1 MSGEVVVEAPAGFED
16 FVRVQSR
23 SLLRTAWLLTGDWAS
38 AEDIVQTALAASWMR
53 WSSITRRDAPEVY
66 VRRVIVT
73 TFLKANRRRWLG
85 EVPTEQVPDSAAA
98 DEYERS
104 DARASMLRALNLLAP
119 RQRAVLA
126 LRYIDDLSERDTAA
140 ALNCSIGTV
149 KSDAA
154 RGIARLRATSI
165 VTQLLGEEVSE

>member
-1 MSGEVVVEAPAGFED
+1 VDAPAGFED

-23 SLLRTAWLLTGDWAS
+23 SLLRTAWLLTGDWTA
-38 AEDIVQTALAASWMR
+38 AEDIVQTALAACWMR

-73 TFLKANRRRWLG
+73 TFLKANGRRWLG
-85 EVPTEQVPDSAAA
+85 EVPTEQMPDSPAV
-98 DEYERS
+98 DEYARS
-104 DARASMLRALNLLAP
+104 DERASLLRALDLLAP

-126 LRYIDDLSERDTAA
+126 LRYIHDLSERDTAV
-140 ALNCSIGTV
+140 ALNCPIGTV

-154 RGIARLRATSI
+154 RGIARLRATGI
-165 VTQLLGEEVSE
+165 VTQLLGEEVAE

>member
-104 DARASMLRALNLLAP
+104 DARASMLRALDLLAP